1 MKYIQINMMEF
12 MQFLIPIKPLLAV
25 VAAALPLDR
34 AVFG

>member
-1 MKYIQINMMEF
+1 MKYIQINVMEF
-12 MQFLIPIKPLLAV
+12 LQFLIPTKSLLAV